1 MAKGIYNMA
10 KGQKKQEA
18 QVEQSEVV
26 SNERG
31 VMKFRVLKD
40 VLGYKAGDE
49 FESSYHAVRLQV
61 KHRSIEPV

>member
-1 MAKGIYNMA
+1 MARGR
-10 KGQKKQEA
+10 KKELLTEYEQLADAEA
-18 QVEQSEVV
+18 QASREQ
-26 SNERG
+26 RG

-49 FESSYHAVRLQV
+49 FESSFHAVRLQV

>member
-1 MAKGIYNMA
+1 MVRGR
-10 KGQKKQEA
+10 KKELLTEHEQLADAEA
-18 QVEQSEVV
+18 QASREQ
-26 SNERG
+26 RG

-49 FESSYHAVRLQV
+49 FESSFHAVRLQV

>member
-1 MAKGIYNMA
+1 MAKGR
-10 KGQKKQEA
+10 KQGLTQIEQSADAEA
-18 QVEQSEVV
+18 QASRD
-26 SNERG
+26 ERG

-49 FESSYHAVRLQV
+49 FESSFHAVRLQV